1 MTKSFE
7 VAENFSNIGD
17 ISFRCEKC
25 DSNLNQDTL
34 ISHSC
39 DNQNT
44 INKEDSINDDDNV
57 VDEFL
62 SQEKSDQFEVI
73 IEYNDCDSSEETS
86 DHNNFVITKTSQY
99 KDSYEPGEHFLWP
112 IFLDSF

>member
-7 VAENFSNIGD
+7 VNENMTNIED

-39 DNQNT
+39 DKHDT

-57 VDEFL
+57 VDEFI

-86 DHNNFVITKTSQY
+86 DQNNFVITKTSQY
-99 KDSYEPGEHFLWP
+99 KNSYEPGK
-112 IFLDSF
+112 

>member
-7 VAENFSNIGD
+7 VDENMTNIED

-39 DNQNT
+39 DNQNYT
-44 INKEDSINDDDNV
+44 NKEDSINDDDNV

-73 IEYNDCDSSEETS
+73 IEYNDCDSSGDTS
-86 DHNNFVITKTSQY
+86 DQNNFVITKTSQY
-99 KDSYEPGEHFLWP
+99 KNSYEPGKHFLWLTFQDP
-112 IFLDSF
+112 F